1 MTNPDEIKE
10 VAIIGLGTMG
20 AVIAQVFAQNG
31 YRVKGYEAHDKAL
44 QTAQK
49 VIQMN
54 VGALRQNENAEINS
68 VDKILANIQ
77 YADSIAE
84 AVDCADIVIEAVN
97 ENKEIKEKVYRDID
111 AGLPANSKI
120 LSNTS
125 TLNIF
130 PLMCERRLEHT
141 IIAHWFAPPHIIP
154 LIEVVKGEQT
164 SAETVALTM
173 ALMEKLGKVPVLI
186 EKYIPGF
193 VINRILRILGRE
205 AFFLIEEGVITPAQL
220 DLAIKASIAPRM
232 MVLGLMQR
240 YDFTGLDLSARNLQ
254 DKEFFDPPLD
264 NEPEPLV
271 SRVKKGDLGVKT
283 GRGFY
288 DYGDRK
294 IEEILRE
301 RDIHL
306 SKVLKETAF
315 CYQKKRLV

>member
-1 MTNPDEIKE
+1 MTNLDEIKE
-10 VAIIGLGTMG
+10 VAIVGMGTMG

-31 YRVKGYEAHDKAL
+31 YQVKGYEAHDKAL

-54 VGALRQNENAEINS
+54 VGGLSEDEEINS
-68 VDKILANIQ
+68 KEEILANIQ
-77 YADSIAE
+77 YVSSIAE
-84 AVDCADIVIEAVN
+84 AVESANIVIEAVN
-97 ENKEIKEKVYRDID
+97 ENKEVKEKVYREID
-111 AGLPANSKI
+111 AALPTNSKI

-130 PLMCERRLEHT
+130 PLMCERRLKDT

-164 SAETVALTM
+164 SDETATLTM

-205 AFFLIEEGVITPAQL
+205 AFFLIEEGIITPEQL

-254 DKEFFDPPLD
+254 DKEFFDPPHD

-294 IEEILRE
+294 IEEILQE
-301 RDIHL
+301 RDTHL

>member
-54 VGALRQNENAEINS
+54 VRVLSQDENAEIKS
-68 VDKILANIQ
+68 VEEILANIQ
-77 YADSIAE
+77 YAGSIAE
-84 AVDCADIVIEAVN
+84 AVECADIVIEAVN

-205 AFFLIEEGVITPAQL
+205 AFFLIEEGVITPEQL

-240 YDFTGLDLSARNLQ
+240 YDLSARNLQ

-288 DYGDRK
+288 DYGDRE
-294 IEEILRE
+294 IEEILKE
-301 RDIHL
+301 RDAHL
-306 SKVLKETAF
+306 SRVLKETAF